1 MNVVEKDTLKDE
13 GNEILHA
20 EEAGSRK
27 NGTRAVIAT
36 ASGKFNRLP
45 TLAPPGRQLKLD
57 FKRYLGE
64 RSRELQAFVAPLED
78 RIRGYNRYRS
88 QKHRSSARP
97 QAKVAELVIEVIRQL
112 AYKETGVF
120 NLEAPVPQLLSALFA
135 GSVEVGIVTGLA
147 RRARKALL
155 LRDKQEREII
165 AVNGAVNGANK
176 AIAGGI
182 ASRGLAYDVAREL
195 DELVMLL
202 KWYVR
207 RKMSLFALEVEVGD
221 EYSLLESGSP
231 VLNDDRDLI
240 YGLDVLHDHQV
251 FGVKGCLLT
260 CGLRLLGRD
269 GEALWLRVSLLNDGK
284 PVMARPDWSS
294 WTDPGGAGFVGGE
307 AVQVLP
313 EIAQFCSLVP
323 IRPNSQRLIIDQVC
337 AFVPYAALQLS
348 PGRSEVEVVATVID
362 GEGREVLS
370 VARSE
375 NICVPQR
382 QLSLAPVP
390 APHSLGM
397 WPHDVVS
404 GDKISELTVAAGFK
418 VVAGW
423 ERHSI
428 SVAFDLSLFMHA
440 GESVMLECRF
450 VNSRGDIVEL
460 SSLGM
465 PFVASELN
473 VAVESLS
480 SYRYRRVLHPRGA
493 WALYQGLCID
503 IPVEFLLLNSGTHEI
518 TCELVV
524 VSTDERVL
532 CGDMSRVVVHV
543 PERDSRQ
550 HALVENGA
558 GERRV
563 AELNQFDGRLSI
575 AIDSLEIE
583 PAWLYGGD
591 ECIRVQARFAPQSN
605 RQQLADLAAGRVG
618 ELFSPY
624 RVEISLEREDGHVLL
639 QAYSDPLG
647 MSFKPVTR
655 SVCVDPYTGSADHV
669 IVSNFR
675 RDEVLGWSLGADGG
689 RGSAKSRIFARI
701 TALSLSGEALVS
713 ESRELFVKPISEG
726 DRRVVHVTEPTACIV
741 DASAYVNVQ
750 GERLTSRVVV
760 NMPSGDNVEGGVQ
773 VQFILCAPGGRR
785 DVIAIKELSF
795 QHGAVWTRQ
804 VTGLCQYAVECD
816 FNLSEFP
823 SVSGCSVEASL
834 IGVNGEVL
842 DLIQQPVKVSGVL
855 SELDENAADFDSD
868 LAGTEFSADVNFG
881 SLPDSAGRATAR
893 GLWGRLFRS

>member
-1 MNVVEKDTLKDE
+1 MNVVEKDTLKGEGDE
-13 GNEILHA
+13 FSLTEDV
-20 EEAGSRK
+20 GSRK
-27 NGTRAVIAT
+27 NGTRAVITSAT
-36 ASGKFNRLP
+36 GKFNRLP
-45 TLAPPGRQLKLD
+45 AFPAPGRQLKTD

-78 RIRGYNRYRS
+78 RIRGYSRYRS
-88 QKHRSSARP
+88 QKHRSSAKA

-135 GSVEVGIVTGLA
+135 GAVEVGIVTGLA

-155 LRDKQEREII
+155 LRDKHEREII
-165 AVNGAVNGANK
+165 AFKPSVNSSNK
-176 AIAGGI
+176 SLAASVP
-182 ASRGLAYDVAREL
+182 SRGLAYDIAREL

-207 RKMSLFALEVEVGD
+207 RKMSLFALDVEVGG
-221 EYSLLESGSP
+221 EYSLLESGAP
-231 VLNDDRDLI
+231 VLNDDGDLL
-240 YGLDVLHDHQV
+240 YGMDVLHDHQV

-269 GEALWLRVSLLNDGK
+269 GEALWLRVSLLNDGN
-284 PVMARPDWSS
+284 PVMARSDWSS
-294 WTDPGGAGFVGGE
+294 WTDPGGAGFSGADG
-307 AVQVLP
+307 VQLLP
-313 EIAQFCSLVP
+313 ELSPFCSLVP
-323 IRPNSQRLIIDQVC
+323 IRPNSQRLIIDEVS
-337 AFVPYAALQLS
+337 AFVPYAALQLPS
-348 PGRSEVEVVATVID
+348 GRSEVEVVATVID
-362 GEGREVLS
+362 GDGREVLS
-370 VARSE
+370 VSRSE

-404 GDKISELTVAAGFK
+404 GDKISELTVTSGFK

-450 VNSRGDIVEL
+450 VNSKGDIVEL

-503 IPVEFLLLNSGTHEI
+503 IPVEFLLLNPGSHEI

-532 CGDMSRVVVHV
+532 CGDMSRVVVNV
-543 PERDSRQ
+543 PERDPRQ
-550 HALVENGA
+550 LGS
-558 GERRV
+558 GRI
-563 AELNQFDGRLSI
+563 DKRLSI
-575 AIDSLEIE
+575 TLDSLEID
-583 PAWLYGGD
+583 PAWHYGGD
-591 ECIRVQARFAPQSN
+591 ECIRVQARFAPESHG
-605 RQQLADLAAGRVG
+605 QQLADLAAGRVG

-624 RVEISLEREDGHVLL
+624 RVELSLEREDGHVLL
-639 QAYSDPLG
+639 QAYSDSLG

-655 SVCVDPYTGSADHV
+655 SVCVDPYNGSADHT
-669 IVSNFR
+669 IVSNFK
-675 RDEVLGWSLGADGG
+675 RDEVLGWSLGVAGS
-689 RGSAKSRIFARI
+689 RGSAKSRIFARV
-701 TALSLSGEALVS
+701 TALSLSGEALIS
-713 ESRELFVKPISEG
+713 ESRELFVRPIPEG
-726 DRRVVHVTEPTACIV
+726 DRRIVYVSEPTASIV

-750 GERLTSRVVV
+750 GERVTSRVVV
-760 NMPSGDNVEGGVQ
+760 NMPSGDDVEDGAQ
-773 VQFILCAPGGRR
+773 VQFVLCAPGGRR
-785 DVIAIKELSF
+785 DVIAIRDLSF
-795 QHGAVWTRQ
+795 QHGGVWTRQ
-804 VTGLCQYAVECD
+804 VTGLCQYAVECE
-816 FNLSEFP
+816 FNLSEF
-823 SVSGCSVEASL
+823 SGGSGCSIEASL
-834 IGVNGEVL
+834 ISMNGDVL
-842 DLIQQPVKVSGVL
+842 HLVQQPVKVAGVL
-855 SELDENAADFDSD
+855 SELDENAADFDSE
-868 LAGTEFSADVNFG
+868 LGNPEFSADVNFG
-881 SLPDSAGRATAR
+881 AAPDTNGRTAAK
-893 GLWGRLFRS
+893 GLWGRLFGS